1 MAELVDARDLK
12 SEMEGL
18 AIFFKISKFSYL
30 SIIYGLVSVP
40 ISSDKF
46 PRVPHVCSQ
55 IIHAGEIQK
64 KLKFSDK
71 ELNLT
76 KEEVNRRRDI
86 ELDLSLRYNPLR
98 PSLL

>member
-1 MAELVDARDLK
+1 MVDARDLK

-46 PRVPHVCSQ
+46 LKVPREYSQ
-55 IIHAGEIQK
+55 IIHSGEIQ
-64 KLKFSDK
+64 
-71 ELNLT
+71 
-76 KEEVNRRRDI
+76 R
-86 ELDLSLRYNPLR
+86 
-98 PSLL
+98 